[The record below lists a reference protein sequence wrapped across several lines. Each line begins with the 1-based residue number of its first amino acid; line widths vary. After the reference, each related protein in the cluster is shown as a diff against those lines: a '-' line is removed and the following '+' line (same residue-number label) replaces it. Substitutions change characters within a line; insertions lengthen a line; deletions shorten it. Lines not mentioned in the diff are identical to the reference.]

1 MSGLSF
7 SSCNGMMP
15 IVVVLA
21 EDVVEEVA
29 EAVKEEFE
37 EELVK
42 EFVCERSAL
51 GEGVSVS
58 TIIGPLARRR
68 RAQERVAT
76 KKAAGVDGKR
86 YLPLDVSWKRPLSL
100 PCWDSYELSEGQ
112 CVPCFCFR
120 SEQDRCVGIGD

>member
-1 MSGLSF
+1 
-7 SSCNGMMP
+7 MMP
-15 IVVVLA
+15 ILVVLA

-37 EELVK
+37 EGFEEEFEEELAE
-42 EFVCERSAL
+42 EFVCDRSVL

-68 RAQERVAT
+68 RAQERVVT

-86 YLPLDVSWKRPLSL
+86 YLPLDVSLKRPLSL
-100 PCWDSYELSEGQ
+100 PCWDSYEPSEGQ
-112 CVPCFCFR
+112 CVLCFCFR
-120 SEQDRCVGIGD
+120 SELDRCVGIRG